1 MVLADSRGISRV
13 PRYSGACPASQSTVV
28 YRAVTVCGRSFQIV
42 RLVDWLVT
50 RRPCG
55 QTGPTTPVCK
65 HTGPS
70 NTQSQIPYPNTRQ
83 FHAHCVC
90 VVGKTTVCRI
100 FSCQRSLRGKYRP
113 AESFGD
119 RGALSPGP
127 PSLAR
132 SWGPNA
138 PLRSLASITRV
149 RPEPRLRSLAG
160 TPSPRFASSQLA
172 HLRSLATSQHSFV
185 AEPKSFKDRRI
196 RGPGAGG

>member
-1 MVLADSRGISRV
+1 MTIRNSNLRSPGFGIRDSGFEEHLS
-13 PRYSGACPASQSTVV
+13 
-28 YRAVTVCGRSFQIV
+28 
-42 RLVDWLVT
+42 
-50 RRPCG
+50 
-55 QTGPTTPVCK
+55 
-65 HTGPS
+65 S
-70 NTQSQIPYPNTRQ
+70 NPQSQIPNPNTRQ

-127 PSLAR
+127 PSLAH

-138 PLRSLASITRV
+138 PLRSLASITRA
-149 RPEPRLRSLAG
+149 PPRTPARSLAG
-160 TPSPRFASSQLA
+160 TPSPRSASSQLA

-185 AEPKSFKDRRI
+185 AEPKSLKDCRI
-196 RGPGAGG
+196 REPGAGVSGASAKGASASGRHQLTKWRIPGSNR